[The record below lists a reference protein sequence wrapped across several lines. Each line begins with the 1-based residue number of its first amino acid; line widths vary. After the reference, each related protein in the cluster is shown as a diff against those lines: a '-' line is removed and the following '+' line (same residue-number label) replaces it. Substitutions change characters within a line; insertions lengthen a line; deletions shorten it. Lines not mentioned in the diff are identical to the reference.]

1 MPTGSRGSKSG
12 PWGWPSRAWVLLW
25 PHTTCASGRYSHLQ
39 CKGDTVIRWSSPLS
53 RHRGFPSFKDLSH
66 MKTKSNHIWIAC
78 VLQYNKLMKLPK
90 YNSTTVIFKM
100 SQLVSQA
107 VMMHPMP
114 EINVFP
120 FTNTIWNVTAE
131 NHRPSL
137 IQADFHSFFKSNNA
151 TLMSVLPQISRN
163 SSKVQKG
170 NALP

>member
-1 MPTGSRGSKSG
+1 MLTGSQGTKSG

-66 MKTKSNHIWIAC
+66 TKTKSNHTWIAC
-78 VLQYNKLMKLPK
+78 VHQYNKLMKLPK
-90 YNSTTVIFKM
+90 YNSTTV
-100 SQLVSQA
+100 SQA
-107 VMMHPMP
+107 VLMHPMP
-114 EINVFP
+114 KINVFP

-131 NHRPSL
+131 NNRPSL
-137 IQADFHSFFKSNNA
+137 IQPDFHRFFKSNNA
-151 TLMSVLPQISRN
+151 MLMSVLPQISRN
-163 SSKVQKG
+163 SSKIQKG